1 MNQINQRIQRKEIKV
16 MAPTGY
22 AAYNQAVVH
31 TTDNKEKILLM
42 LYDGT
47 MKFVRFAR
55 LGIEKKN
62 AKIRGE
68 NISKVMAILTELDCA
83 LDREMGEELVENL
96 SDLYHYMM
104 DRLAIVNMKND
115 IGALDEVERILLDLK
130 EGFDEAAKKES
141 AFQPA
146 IEQAQMQGGVRIAV

>member
-1 MNQINQRIQRKEIKV
+1 

-31 TTDNKEKILLM
+31 TTDNKERILLM
-42 LYDGT
+42 LYDGAV
-47 MKFVRFAR
+47 KFVRLAR

-83 LDREMGEELVENL
+83 LDREMEEDGKDMVKNL
-96 SDLYHYMM
+96 SDLYWYMM
-104 DRLAIVNMKND
+104 NRLTIANVKND
-115 IGALDEVERILLDLK
+115 TCALDEVESLLRELK
-130 EGFDEAAKKES
+130 DGFDEAAKQES
-141 AFQPA
+141 VFQPA
-146 IEQAQMQGGVRIAV
+146 IEGTQMQGGFRIAA

>member
-1 MNQINQRIQRKEIKV
+1 

-22 AAYNQAVVH
+22 AA
-31 TTDNKEKILLM
+31 ILLM
-42 LYDGT
+42 LYDGA

-55 LGIEKKN
+55 LGIKKKN

-104 DRLAIVNMKND
+104 DRLAIANMKND
-115 IGALDEVERILLDLK
+115 IGALDEVEKLLRELK

-146 IEQAQMQGGVRIAV
+146 IERTQMQGGVCIAV

>member
-1 MNQINQRIQRKEIKV
+1 

-31 TTDNKEKILLM
+31 TTDNKERILLM
-42 LYDGT
+42 LYNGAVRF
-47 MKFVRFAR
+47 MRFAR

-104 DRLAIVNMKND
+104 DRLTIANMKND
-115 IGALDEVERILLDLK
+115 IGALDEVEKLLRELK

-146 IEQAQMQGGVRIAV
+146 IEQAQMQGGGPYCSLIIKRFMRVFII

>member
-1 MNQINQRIQRKEIKV
+1 

-31 TTDNKEKILLM
+31 TTDNKERILLM
-42 LYDGT
+42 LYDGAVR
-47 MKFVRFAR
+47 FVSFAR
-55 LGIEKKN
+55 LGIKKKN

-104 DRLAIVNMKND
+104 DRLAIANMKND
-115 IGALDEVERILLDLK
+115 IGALDEVEKLLRELN

-146 IEQAQMQGGVRIAV
+146 IEQAQIQGGFRIAV

>member
-1 MNQINQRIQRKEIKV
+1 
-16 MAPTGY
+16 
-22 AAYNQAVVH
+22 
-31 TTDNKEKILLM
+31 M
-42 LYDGT
+42 LYDGAVR
-47 MKFVRFAR
+47 FVRFAR

-104 DRLAIVNMKND
+104 DRLAIANMKND
-115 IGALDEVERILLDLK
+115 AGALDEVEKLLRELK

-141 AFQPA
+141 AQPA
-146 IEQAQMQGGVRIAV
+146 IEQAQMQGGFCIAV